1 VALLVALSA
10 GCVSA
15 YGAVHTA
22 AGNKNAAEGAAAS
35 LLASLNLPTSAIR
48 QAGEPA
54 GDDGALGQPASRPAT
69 PNLVDDEAWWIVPE
83 TTQQVLA
90 YVDDHPP
97 AGGTPDLSGQSS
109 TTGQPTVTS
118 TGFGWPAVGGEL
130 GLRSL
135 VVAIV
140 QLQDGST
147 GVRADGEAVWITPRP
162 RSERIPA
169 GARRVVVSTT
179 EGEKTVEGPTTIT
192 AHPEVAKA
200 VSVLNAL
207 PAWQPGLYSCPADFG
222 WRIRLA
228 FYRSAATS
236 SAGPRAVAIVDPN
249 GCGVVQLAL
258 AGRRQPALSDGYTAA
273 KRLSAALHFKLDTGP
288 PPRPASSVRHARSSA
303 RLAALRPTLVRPPAR
318 PNPLD
323 RTFYSASYGVRRN

>member
-1 VALLVALSA
+1 MERLARRWRRRPGPAWLAVALPAALSA
-10 GCVSA
+10 GGVSA

-22 AGNKNAAEGAAAS
+22 AGNKAAAEVDAAS
-35 LLASLNLPTSAIR
+35 LLASLNLPTSAVR

-69 PNLVDDEAWWIVPE
+69 PNLVDDESWWVVPE
-83 TTQQVLA
+83 TTQQVRA

-109 TTGQPTVTS
+109 STGAPIVTS
-118 TGFGWPAVGGEL
+118 TGFGWPAVPGRL
-130 GLRSL
+130 GLRAL

-179 EGEKTVEGPTTIT
+179 EGGKTVEGPATIT
-192 AHPEVAKA
+192 PHAEVAKA

-207 PAWQPGLYSCPADFG
+207 PAFQPGVYSCPADFG
-222 WRIRLA
+222 WRIRLV
-228 FYRSAATS
+228 FYRTVATS
-236 SAGPRAVAIVDPN
+236 SAVPLAVAIVDPN
-249 GCGVVQLAL
+249 GCGLVQLAL
-258 AGRRQPALSDGYTAA
+258 AGRRQPALSDGYSAA

-288 PPRPASSVRHARSSA
+288 TPLPASSRAG
-303 RLAALRPTLVRPPAR
+303 AATPV
-318 PNPLD
+318 
-323 RTFYSASYGVRRN
+323 S